1 MILLSDA
8 ELQRRRLEQSGR
20 KGVSLAQER
29 LRQIELD
36 IDDASRVLRRAR
48 TQVEIAWNEL
58 EELKDRH
65 WALLSSYNPD
75 QAEQKVSEALYEF
88 QQLEPAAR
96 LEDANMPNESASPVD
111 STQAGASTSSV
122 NLDANSVNVSSDAS
136 DQS

>member
-65 WALLSSYNPD
+65 WALLSFYNPD

-96 LEDANMPNESASPVD
+96 LEDANMPNESASPGD
-111 STQAGASTSSV
+111 SAQAGASTSSV
-122 NLDANSVNVSSDAS
+122 NLDANSVNVSSDPS

>member
-65 WALLSSYNPD
+65 WALLSFYNPD

-96 LEDANMPNESASPVD
+96 LEDANMPNESASPGD
-111 STQAGASTSSV
+111 SAQAGASTSSV
-122 NLDANSVNVSSDAS
+122 NLDTNSVNVSSDAS